1 MLGPPDKRTRALV
14 FKAILLDVKK
24 ENNFDYSE
32 CSSLTE
38 GYTPSDITALC
49 SAAVAIPVQERNIA
63 IKKYRNKIKPIPVK
77 PIIPGSTVK
86 SENNSAVLV
95 SEQLSE
101 SNACPLRPLKMKVRC
116 RLIFA

>member
-24 ENNFDYSE
+24 ESNFDYSE

-77 PIIPGSTVK
+77 PIIPVSTVK
-86 SENNSAVLV
+86 SENNSAVLI
-95 SEQLSE
+95 SEQLNE